1 MSIDRHDAGSPHR
14 QCDPRSGGPGPT
26 GPQVWMLH
34 SADAAIVRMRHDGG
48 PLGVGMP
55 IPCVD
60 AFSVIVQRRDF
71 TAHRLWKRGRLV
83 FRGGHA
89 AGTLAITHLGD
100 EWRCAHDAPFDNVRV
115 QLPAAVL
122 QDCAR
127 EAGLRT
133 AGMLRAPPGT
143 RDPVV
148 TAVVQSLLPAL
159 TDPACAAPLFVDE
172 MVLTLQQHLLRT
184 YGGAAGRSARTS
196 RLSAAQHRVA
206 CEFLAAHPFDR
217 VSVAA
222 VAEACGLSRSHF
234 TRAFLATTGR
244 TPHQWML
251 AHRLQQA
258 RSLLLGPLTLAQI
271 ASACGFADQSH
282 LTRVFR
288 RVLGTS
294 PGAWRRSARGSDESA
309 SP

>member
-1 MSIDRHDAGSPHR
+1 MSIDGHDAGSPR
-14 QCDPRSGGPGPT
+14 PQREPRGGVPGPT
-26 GPQVWMLH
+26 GPHVWMLH

-60 AFSVIVQRRDF
+60 AFSIIVQRRDF
-71 TAHRLWKRGRLV
+71 AAHRLWKRGRLV

-100 EWRCAHDAPFDNVRV
+100 EWRCAHDAAFDNVRV

-122 QDCAR
+122 EDCAR
-127 EAGLRT
+127 DAGLRN
-133 AGMLRAPPGT
+133 AGTLQAQAGT
-143 RDPVV
+143 RDPMVM
-148 TAVVQSLLPAL
+148 ALLQSLLPAL

-172 MVLTLQQHLLRT
+172 TLLTLQQHLLRS
-184 YGGAAGRSARTS
+184 YGGAVGRNARAS
-196 RLSAAQHRVA
+196 RLSVAQHRVA
-206 CEFLAAHPFDR
+206 CEFLAAHAFDR

-234 TRAFLATTGR
+234 TRAFLETTGR
-244 TPHQWML
+244 TPHRWML

-258 RSLLLGPLTLAQI
+258 RSLLRGPLTLAQI

-282 LTRVFR
+282 LTRAFR
-288 RVLGTS
+288 HAYGLT
-294 PGAWRRSARGSDESA
+294 PGAWRRTAGVADPA
-309 SP
+309 